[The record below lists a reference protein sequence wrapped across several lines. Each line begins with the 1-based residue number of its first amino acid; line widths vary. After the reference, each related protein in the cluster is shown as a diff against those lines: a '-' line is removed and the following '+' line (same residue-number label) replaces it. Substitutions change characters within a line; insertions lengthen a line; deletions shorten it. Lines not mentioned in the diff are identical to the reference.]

1 MYGIP
6 TDTNEQWTNP
16 GCLGCIGGEILPF
29 VIGFIK
35 NPIIEIPMKNSQ
47 YTLPKTNRTSH
58 LKMDG
63 WNLES
68 HLQVFIRWC
77 WGWETIPKGENSCW
91 ITWKIHGFLLQQ
103 KLHQFSRHFQ
113 KVDVYNVKN
122 WDGQTE
128 YVELFG
134 LGGISIPTFIEY
146 IEMTIAVNNTT
157 YLSAC
162 MSAEQYVNVPA
173 VRWCCWQ
180 SVLRISPPI
189 VVYLHSWKAPI
200 WIMRDVRK

>member
-113 KVDVYNVKN
+113 KVDVYNVIKKLRRAN
-122 WDGQTE
+122 RICRVVRFRWDFHSDVHWIYRNDHSREQHN
-128 YVELFG
+128 L
-134 LGGISIPTFIEY
+134 SIRMYECG
-146 IEMTIAVNNTT
+146 TI
-157 YLSAC
+157 C
-162 MSAEQYVNVPA
+162 
-173 VRWCCWQ
+173 
-180 SVLRISPPI
+180 
-189 VVYLHSWKAPI
+189 
-200 WIMRDVRK
+200 